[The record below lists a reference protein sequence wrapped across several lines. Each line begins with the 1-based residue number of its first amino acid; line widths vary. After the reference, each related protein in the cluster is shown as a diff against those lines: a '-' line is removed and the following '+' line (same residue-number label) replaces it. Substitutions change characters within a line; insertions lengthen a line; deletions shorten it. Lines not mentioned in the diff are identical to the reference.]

1 MFTLDITTI
10 MNRFFKFLVSAFGL
24 MLLVFAPVFSF
35 AQGGL
40 AGEMQSMHL
49 VLDRVYQEM
58 LPLCSKLIG
67 VGRGLAGFAA
77 LIYIASR
84 VWKNIAQAEPV
95 DFYPLMR
102 PFALGLAILLFPA
115 LIALMN
121 GVLKPTV
128 TATSAMVKDSDKAIA
143 LLLKQKEDA
152 IKKTDQY
159 QMYVGADGS
168 GDYDRFYKYTHPEDP
183 NRQDEGM
190 LDRLA
195 NGIDFAMAKASY
207 NFRNSIKQWM
217 SEVLQV
223 LYAAASLC
231 INTIRTFYLI
241 ILAILGPLVLAFAVF
256 DGFEHTLTVWIAR
269 YVNIFLWLPI
279 ANIFGSI
286 IGKVQENMLRYDISQ
301 VNQQGDTFFSSTDT
315 AYFVFLIIGI
325 IGYFSVP
332 TVANYVVHA
341 GGGNS
346 ILSKVNSLVVGGASS
361 TMRGTA
367 AAGGMAAD
375 AMGNVYRESRG
386 GEASS
391 GNDYFKNKL
400 KSDD

>member
-1 MFTLDITTI
+1 
-10 MNRFFKFLVSAFGL
+10 MNRFLKAAFFAAIA
-24 MLLVFAPVFSF
+24 MLLPFMSF
-35 AQGGL
+35 AQGL
-40 AGEMQSMHL
+40 AGEMKSMHL
-49 VLDRVYQEM
+49 VLDQVYKEM
-58 LPLCSKLIG
+58 IPLCSKLIG

-84 VWKNIAQAEPV
+84 VWKNIAQAEAV
-95 DFYPLMR
+95 DFYPLLR

-115 LIALMN
+115 VIGLMN
-121 GVLKPTV
+121 GVLQPTV
-128 TATSAMVKDSDKAIA
+128 SATSAMVQNSDRAIA
-143 LLLKQKEDA
+143 VLLKQKENA

-159 QMYVGADGS
+159 QMYVGADGT
-168 GDYDRFYKYTHPEDP
+168 GDSDKYYKYLHPDDP

-195 NGIDFAMAKASY
+195 HGIDFAMAKASY

-223 LYAAASLC
+223 VYTAASLC

-241 ILAILGPLVLAFAVF
+241 ILAILGPLVFAFAVF

-301 VNQQGDTFFSSTDT
+301 INQQGDTFFSQTDM
-315 AYFVFLIIGI
+315 AYLCFLIIGI
-325 IGYFSVP
+325 VGYFSVP
-332 TVANYVVHA
+332 TVANYIVHA

-346 ILSKVNSLVVGGASS
+346 ILSKVNSLVVGGAS
-361 TMRGTA
+361 TTTRAVTGG
-367 AAGGMAAD
+367 GGMIAD
-375 AMGNVYRESRG
+375 AMGNSNRNSKG
-386 GEASS
+386 GSASE

-400 KSDD
+400 KSND

>member
-1 MFTLDITTI
+1 
-10 MNRFFKFLVSAFGL
+10 MNRFFKILVSAFGL
-24 MLLVFAPVFSF
+24 MLLVGFPVCSF

-40 AGEMQSMHL
+40 AGEMKSMHL
-49 VLDRVYQEM
+49 VLDQVYQEM

-67 VGRGLAGFAA
+67 VGRGLAGLAA
-77 LIYIASR
+77 LLYIGSR

-102 PFALGLAILLFPA
+102 PFAFGLAILLFPS
-115 LIALMN
+115 LIAVMN

-128 TATSAMVKDSDKAIA
+128 TATSAMVKDSDRAIA
-143 LLLKQKEDA
+143 VLLKQKEDA

-159 QMYVGADGS
+159 QMYVGPDGS
-168 GDYDRFYKYTHPEDP
+168 GDSDRWYKYTHPEDP
-183 NRQDEGM
+183 NREDEGM

-195 NGIDFAMAKASY
+195 HGIDFAMAKASY

-223 LYAAASLC
+223 VYAAASLC

-301 VNQQGDTFFSSTDT
+301 VNQQGDTFFSATDT
-315 AYFVFLIIGI
+315 AYLVFLIIGI

-346 ILSKVNSLVVGGASS
+346 IVSKVNSLVVGTASTS
-361 TMRGTA
+361 TRAVTG
-367 AAGGMAAD
+367 AGGMVAD
-375 AMGNVYRESRG
+375 AMGDGSRNARSG
-386 GEASS
+386 TASA

>member
-1 MFTLDITTI
+1 M
-10 MNRFFKFLVSAFGL
+10 MMKFLKTAGFAVMVLL
-24 MLLVFAPVFSF
+24 MVCLPFATF
-35 AQGGL
+35 AQGL
-40 AGEMQSMHL
+40 AGEMKSMHL
-49 VLDRVYQEM
+49 VLEQVYGEM
-58 LPLCSKLIG
+58 IPLCAKLIG

-77 LIYIASR
+77 LLYIASR
-84 VWKNIAQAEPV
+84 VWRHLANAEPV
-95 DFYPLMR
+95 DFYPLLR
-102 PFALGLAILLFPA
+102 PFALGMAILLFPA
-115 LIALMN
+115 VISLMN

-128 TATSAMVKDSDKAIA
+128 TATTAMVENSDRAIA
-143 LLLKQKEDA
+143 VLLKQKEEA

-159 QMYVGADGS
+159 QMYVGVDGS

-183 NRQDEGM
+183 NREDEGM

-195 NGIDFAMAKASY
+195 GGIDFAMAKASY

-223 LYAAASLC
+223 VYSAASLC

-241 ILAILGPLVLAFAVF
+241 ILAILGPLVFAFAVF

-269 YVNIFLWLPI
+269 YVNVFLWLPI

-315 AYFVFLIIGI
+315 AYLCFLIIGI

-346 ILSKVNSLVVGGASS
+346 IVSKVNSLVVGGAS
-361 TMRGTA
+361 TTA
-367 AAGGMAAD
+367 NTVSGGAGMAAD
-375 AMGNVYRESRG
+375 AIGNAYRNSRG
-386 GEASS
+386 GSASE

-400 KSDD
+400 KSND

>member
-1 MFTLDITTI
+1 
-10 MNRFFKFLVSAFGL
+10 MNRFNKASLFGVIA
-24 MLLVFAPVFSF
+24 MLLTFSPAFSF
-35 AQGGL
+35 AQGL

-49 VLDRVYQEM
+49 VLDKVYAEM
-58 LPLCSKLIG
+58 IPLCSKLIG
-67 VGRGLAGFAA
+67 VGRGIAGFAA
-77 LIYIASR
+77 LLYIASR

-95 DFYPLMR
+95 DFYPLLR

-115 LIALMN
+115 VIGLMN
-121 GVLKPTV
+121 GILQPTV
-128 TATSAMVKDSDKAIA
+128 SATSAMVKNSDQAIA
-143 LLLKQKEDA
+143 VLLKQKENA

-159 QMYVGADGS
+159 QMYVGADGN
-168 GDYDRFYKYTHPEDP
+168 GDSDKYYKYTHPDDP
-183 NRQDEGM
+183 NRQDEGF
-190 LDRLA
+190 LDGIA
-195 NGIDFAMAKASY
+195 HGIDFAMAKASY

-223 LYAAASLC
+223 VYAAASLC

-241 ILAILGPLVLAFAVF
+241 ILAILGPLVFAFAVF

-286 IGKVQENMLRYDISQ
+286 IGKIQENMLRYDISQ
-301 VNQQGDTFFSSTDT
+301 VNQQGDTFFSQTDT
-315 AYFVFLIIGI
+315 AYLCFLIIGI

-332 TVANYVVHA
+332 TVANYIVHA

-346 ILSKVNSLVVGGASS
+346 ILSKVNSLVVGGASTS
-361 TMRGTA
+361 TRVVTG
-367 AAGGMAAD
+367 AGGMAVD
-375 AMGNVYRESRG
+375 ALGNLNRSSNGGSASES
-386 GEASS
+386 
-391 GNDYFKNKL
+391 NDYFKNKL

>member
-1 MFTLDITTI
+1 M
-10 MNRFFKFLVSAFGL
+10 MNRFFKAALFAVMA
-24 MLLVFAPVFSF
+24 MLLIFSPIFSF
-35 AQGGL
+35 AQGL
-40 AGEMQSMHL
+40 AGEMKSMHL
-49 VLDRVYQEM
+49 VLDQVYREM
-58 LPLCSKLIG
+58 IPLCSKLIG

-77 LIYIASR
+77 LAYIAAR
-84 VWKNIAQAEPV
+84 VWKNIAQAEAV
-95 DFYPLMR
+95 DFYPLLR

-115 LIALMN
+115 VIGLMN
-121 GVLKPTV
+121 GVLQPTV
-128 TATSAMVKDSDKAIA
+128 SATSAMVQNSDRAIA
-143 LLLKQKEDA
+143 VLLKQKENA

-159 QMYVGADGS
+159 QMYVGADGG
-168 GDYDRFYKYTHPEDP
+168 GDYDKYYKYMHPEDP
-183 NRQDEGM
+183 SRQEEGM

-195 NGIDFAMAKASY
+195 GGIDFAMAKASY

-223 LYAAASLC
+223 VYAAASLC
-231 INTIRTFYLI
+231 INTIRTFYLV
-241 ILAILGPLVLAFAVF
+241 ILAILGPLVFAFAVF

-315 AYFVFLIIGI
+315 AYLCFLIIGI

-332 TVANYVVHA
+332 TVANYIVHA

-361 TMRGTA
+361 STKMVSGGA
-367 AAGGMAAD
+367 GMAAD
-375 AMGNVYRESRG
+375 AMGNANRSAKG
-386 GEASS
+386 GSASE

-400 KSDD
+400 KSND

>member
-1 MFTLDITTI
+1 
-10 MNRFFKFLVSAFGL
+10 MNKFLKAAFFAVIAI
-24 MLLVFAPVFSF
+24 LLPAFSF
-35 AQGGL
+35 AQGL
-40 AGEMQSMHL
+40 AGEMKSMHA
-49 VLDRVYQEM
+49 VLDQVYAEM
-58 LPLCSKLIG
+58 IPLCSKLIG

-84 VWKNIAQAEPV
+84 VWKNIAQAEAV
-95 DFYPLMR
+95 DFYPLLR

-115 LIALMN
+115 VIGLMN
-121 GVLKPTV
+121 GVLQPTV
-128 TATSAMVKDSDKAIA
+128 SATSAMVQNSDRAIA
-143 LLLKQKEDA
+143 VLLKQKENA

-159 QMYVGADGS
+159 QMYVGTDGT
-168 GDYDRFYKYTHPEDP
+168 GDSDKYYKYLHPDDP

-190 LDRLA
+190 LDRLSH
-195 NGIDFAMAKASY
+195 GIDFAMAKASY

-223 LYAAASLC
+223 VYAAASLC

-241 ILAILGPLVLAFAVF
+241 ILAILGPLVFAFAVF

-315 AYFVFLIIGI
+315 AYLCYLIIGI

-332 TVANYVVHA
+332 TVANYIVHA

-346 ILSKVNSLVVGGASS
+346 IVSKVNSLVVGGASTS
-361 TMRGTA
+361 TKMVTGG
-367 AAGGMAAD
+367 GGMIAD
-375 AMGNVYRESRG
+375 TLGNSNRNSKG
-386 GEASS
+386 GSASE
-391 GNDYFKNKL
+391 GNDYFKDKL
-400 KSDD
+400 KSND

>member
-1 MFTLDITTI
+1 
-10 MNRFFKFLVSAFGL
+10 
-24 MLLVFAPVFSF
+24 
-35 AQGGL
+35 
-40 AGEMQSMHL
+40 
-49 VLDRVYQEM
+49 
-58 LPLCSKLIG
+58 
-67 VGRGLAGFAA
+67 
-77 LIYIASR
+77 
-84 VWKNIAQAEPV
+84 
-95 DFYPLMR
+95 YPLMR
-102 PFALGLAILLFPA
+102 PFALGLAILIFPA

-128 TATSAMVKDSDKAIA
+128 TATTAMVKDSDKAIA
-143 LLLKQKEDA
+143 VLLKQKEDA

-159 QMYVGADGS
+159 QMYVGEDGS
-168 GDYDRFYKYTHPEDP
+168 GDSDRWYKYTHPEDP
-183 NRQDEGM
+183 NREDEGM
-190 LDRLA
+190 LDKLA
-195 NGIDFAMAKASY
+195 HGIDFAMAKASY

-315 AYFVFLIIGI
+315 AYLVFLIIGI

-346 ILSKVNSLVVGGASS
+346 IVSKVNSLVVGGASS

-367 AAGGMAAD
+367 AAGGMVAD
-375 AMGNVYRESRG
+375 AMGNAYRESRG

-400 KSDD
+400 KSED

>member
-1 MFTLDITTI
+1 
-10 MNRFFKFLVSAFGL
+10 MNRFFKILVSALGL
-24 MLLVFAPVFSF
+24 VLLVCTPVFSF

-40 AGEMQSMHL
+40 AGEMKSMHL
-49 VLDRVYQEM
+49 VLDQVYREM

-67 VGRGLAGFAA
+67 VGRGLAGLAA
-77 LIYIASR
+77 LLYIASR

-102 PFALGLAILLFPA
+102 PFALGLAILLFPS

-128 TATSAMVKDSDKAIA
+128 TATSAMVTDSDRAIS

-168 GDYDRFYKYTHPEDP
+168 GDADRWYKYTHPEDP

-223 LYAAASLC
+223 VYAAASLC

-315 AYFVFLIIGI
+315 AYLVFLIIGI

-346 ILSKVNSLVVGGASS
+346 IVSKVNSLVVGTASTS
-361 TMRGTA
+361 SRAVTG
-367 AAGGMAAD
+367 AGGMVAD
-375 AMGNVYRESRG
+375 AMGDGSRSAKG
-386 GEASS
+386 GSASA

>member
-1 MFTLDITTI
+1 MNKFIKATLFVV
-10 MNRFFKFLVSAFGL
+10 MA
-24 MLLVFAPVFSF
+24 MLLTFSPIFSF
-35 AQGGL
+35 AQGL
-40 AGEMQSMHL
+40 AGEMKSMHL
-49 VLDRVYQEM
+49 VLDQVYKEM
-58 LPLCSKLIG
+58 IPLCAGLIG

-77 LIYIASR
+77 LFYIASR
-84 VWKNIAQAEPV
+84 VWKNIAQAEAV
-95 DFYPLMR
+95 DFYPLLR
-102 PFALGLAILLFPA
+102 PFALGLAILFFPA
-115 LIALMN
+115 VIALMN
-121 GVLKPTV
+121 GVLQPTV
-128 TATSAMVKDSDKAIA
+128 SATSAMVKNSDRAIA
-143 LLLKQKEDA
+143 VLLKQKENA

-159 QMYVGADGS
+159 QMYVGADGEGS
-168 GDYDRFYKYTHPEDP
+168 SDKWYKYTHPDDP

-195 NGIDFAMAKASY
+195 HGIDFAMAKASY

-223 LYAAASLC
+223 VYAAASLC

-241 ILAILGPLVLAFAVF
+241 ILAILGPLVFAFAVF

-315 AYFVFLIIGI
+315 AYLCFLIIGI

-332 TVANYVVHA
+332 TVANYIVHA

-346 ILSKVNSLVVGGASS
+346 ILSKVNSLVIGGASTS
-361 TMRGTA
+361 TKMVSGGT
-367 AAGGMAAD
+367 GMVAD
-375 AMGNVYRESRG
+375 AMGNANRNSKG
-386 GEASS
+386 GSVSE

-400 KSDD
+400 KSND

>member
-1 MFTLDITTI
+1 MFTLDFIV
-10 MNRFFKFLVSAFGL
+10 MNRFFKILVSVIGL
-24 MLLVFAPVFSF
+24 MLLVCAPIFSF
-35 AQGGL
+35 AQGL
-40 AGEMQSMHL
+40 AGEMKSMHL
-49 VLDRVYQEM
+49 VLEKVYQEM

-128 TATSAMVKDSDKAIA
+128 TATSRMVRDSDNAIA
-143 LLLKQKEDA
+143 VLLKQKEDA
-152 IKKTDQY
+152 IKKTDQH

-168 GDYDRFYKYTHPEDP
+168 GDSDRWYKYTHPEDP
-183 NRQDEGM
+183 DREDEGM

-195 NGIDFAMAKASY
+195 HGIDFAMAKASY

-223 LYAAASLC
+223 VYAAASLC

-301 VNQQGDTFFSSTDT
+301 VKQQGDTFFSTTDT
-315 AYFVFLIIGI
+315 AYLVFLIIGI

-346 ILSKVNSLVVGGASS
+346 MVSKVNSLVVGTASTS
-361 TMRGTA
+361 TRAVAG
-367 AAGGMAAD
+367 AGGMVAD
-375 AMGNVYRESRG
+375 VLGDGSRGSRG
-386 GEASS
+386 GSASA

>member
-1 MFTLDITTI
+1 
-10 MNRFFKFLVSAFGL
+10 MNRFFKILVSAFAL
-24 MLLVFAPVFSF
+24 MLLVCAPVFSF
-35 AQGGL
+35 AQGL
-40 AGEMQSMHL
+40 AGEMKSMHL
-49 VLDRVYQEM
+49 VLDQVYREM
-58 LPLCSKLIG
+58 LPLCSNLIG

-102 PFALGLAILLFPA
+102 PFALGLCILLFPA
-115 LIALMN
+115 LIGLMN
-121 GVLKPTV
+121 GVLQPTV
-128 TATSAMVKDSDKAIA
+128 TATSAMVRNSDQAIA
-143 LLLKQKEDA
+143 VLLKQKENA

-159 QMYVGADGS
+159 QMYVGTDGN
-168 GDYDRFYKYTHPEDP
+168 GDSDRWYKYTHPEDP

-195 NGIDFAMAKASY
+195 HGIDFAMAKASY

-223 LYAAASLC
+223 VYAAASLC

-315 AYFVFLIIGI
+315 AYLCFLIIGI

-346 ILSKVNSLVVGGASS
+346 ILSKVNSLVVGTAS
-361 TMRGTA
+361 TTTKAVTGV
-367 AAGGMAAD
+367 GGMAAD
-375 AMGNVYRESRG
+375 ALGDAYRNSRG
-386 GEASS
+386 GGKSES
-391 GNDYFKNKL
+391 NDYFKNKL
-400 KSDD
+400 KSND

>member
-1 MFTLDITTI
+1 MK
-10 MNRFFKFLVSAFGL
+10 NRFLKATLFVVVA
-24 MLLVFAPVFSF
+24 MLLTLFPVYSF
-35 AQGGL
+35 AQGL
-40 AGEMQSMHL
+40 AGEMKSMHL
-49 VLDRVYQEM
+49 VLDQVYREM

-95 DFYPLMR
+95 DFYPLLR

-115 LIALMN
+115 VIGLMN
-121 GVLKPTV
+121 GVLQPTV
-128 TATSAMVKDSDKAIA
+128 SATSAMVENSDRAIA
-143 LLLKQKEDA
+143 VLLRQKEQA
-152 IKKTDQY
+152 IRKTDQY

-168 GDYDRFYKYTHPEDP
+168 GDADRWYKYTHPEDP

-223 LYAAASLC
+223 VYAAASLC

-241 ILAILGPLVLAFAVF
+241 ILAILGPLVFAFAVF

-269 YVNIFLWLPI
+269 YVNVFLWLPI

-301 VNQQGDTFFSSTDT
+301 VNQQGDTFFSATDT
-315 AYFVFLIIGI
+315 AYLCFLIIGI
-325 IGYFSVP
+325 VGYFSVP
-332 TVANYVVHA
+332 TVANYIVHA
-341 GGGNS
+341 GGGHS
-346 ILSKVNSLVVGGASS
+346 ILSKVNSLVVGGAST
-361 TMRGTA
+361 TMRAGGTV
-367 AAGGMAAD
+367 GGMAAD
-375 AMGNVYRESRG
+375 ALGNASRTAAG
-386 GEASS
+386 GSASA

>member
-1 MFTLDITTI
+1 
-10 MNRFFKFLVSAFGL
+10 MNRFLKAAFFAAIAMFLPS
-24 MLLVFAPVFSF
+24 FSF
-35 AQGGL
+35 AQGL
-40 AGEMQSMHL
+40 AGEMKSMHL
-49 VLDRVYQEM
+49 VLDQVYREM
-58 LPLCSKLIG
+58 IPLCSKLIG

-95 DFYPLMR
+95 DFYPLLR

-115 LIALMN
+115 VIGLMN
-121 GVLKPTV
+121 GVLQPTV
-128 TATSAMVKDSDKAIA
+128 TATSAMVENSDRAIA
-143 LLLKQKEDA
+143 VLLKQKEDA

-159 QMYVGADGS
+159 QMYVGADGDGNS
-168 GDYDRFYKYTHPEDP
+168 DKYYKYTHPEDP

-195 NGIDFAMAKASY
+195 NSIDFQMAKASY

-223 LYAAASLC
+223 VYAAASLC

-241 ILAILGPLVLAFAVF
+241 ILAILGPLVFAFAVF

-315 AYFVFLIIGI
+315 AYLCFLIIGI

-332 TVANYVVHA
+332 TVANYIVHA

-346 ILSKVNSLVVGGASS
+346 IVSKVNSLIVGGASS
-361 TMRGTA
+361 TTKMATGG
-367 AAGGMAAD
+367 GGMIAD
-375 AMGNVYRESRG
+375 AMGNSNRSAKDGSTSE
-386 GEASS
+386 

>member
-1 MFTLDITTI
+1 
-10 MNRFFKFLVSAFGL
+10 MNRINKASLFGVIA
-24 MLLVFAPVFSF
+24 MLLIISPAFSF
-35 AQGGL
+35 AQGL

-49 VLDRVYQEM
+49 VLDKVYAEM
-58 LPLCSKLIG
+58 IPLCSKLIG
-67 VGRGLAGFAA
+67 VGRGIAGFAA
-77 LIYIASR
+77 LLYIASR

-95 DFYPLMR
+95 DFYPLLR

-115 LIALMN
+115 VIGLMN
-121 GVLKPTV
+121 GILQPTV
-128 TATSAMVKDSDKAIA
+128 SATSAMVKNSDQAIA
-143 LLLKQKEDA
+143 VLLKQKENA

-159 QMYVGADGS
+159 QMYVGADGN
-168 GDYDRFYKYTHPEDP
+168 GDSDKYYKYTHPDAP
-183 NRQDEGM
+183 NRQDEGF
-190 LDRLA
+190 LDGIA
-195 NGIDFAMAKASY
+195 HGIDFAMAKASY

-223 LYAAASLC
+223 VYAAASLC

-241 ILAILGPLVLAFAVF
+241 ILAILGPLVFAFAVF

-301 VNQQGDTFFSSTDT
+301 VNQQGDTFFSQTDT
-315 AYFVFLIIGI
+315 AYLCFLIIGI

-332 TVANYVVHA
+332 TVANYIVHA

-346 ILSKVNSLVVGGASS
+346 ILSKVNSLVVGGASTS
-361 TMRGTA
+361 TKVVSG
-367 AAGGMAAD
+367 AGGMAVD
-375 AMGNVYRESRG
+375 ALGNLNRSSNGGSTSES
-386 GEASS
+386 
-391 GNDYFKNKL
+391 NDYFKNKL

>member
-1 MFTLDITTI
+1 
-10 MNRFFKFLVSAFGL
+10 MNRFIKATLFVVIAMLFTFSPIFCFG
-24 MLLVFAPVFSF
+24 
-35 AQGGL
+35 QGL
-40 AGEMQSMHL
+40 AGEMKSMHL
-49 VLDRVYQEM
+49 VLDQVYKEM
-58 LPLCSKLIG
+58 IPLCSGLIG

-77 LIYIASR
+77 LFYIASR
-84 VWKNIAQAEPV
+84 VWKNIAQAEAV
-95 DFYPLMR
+95 DFYPLLR

-115 LIALMN
+115 VIGLMN
-121 GVLKPTV
+121 GILQPTV
-128 TATSAMVKDSDKAIA
+128 SATSAMVKNSDRAIA
-143 LLLKQKEDA
+143 VLLKQKENA

-159 QMYVGADGS
+159 QMYVGADGT
-168 GDYDRFYKYTHPEDP
+168 GDSDKYYKYLHPDDP

-195 NGIDFAMAKASY
+195 HGIDFAIAKASY

-223 LYAAASLC
+223 VYVAASLC

-241 ILAILGPLVLAFAVF
+241 ILAILGPLVFAFAVF

-286 IGKVQENMLRYDISQ
+286 IGKVQENMLRYDISR

-315 AYFVFLIIGI
+315 AYLCFLIIGI

-332 TVANYVVHA
+332 TVANYIVHA

-346 ILSKVNSLVVGGASS
+346 ILSKVNSLVIGGASTS
-361 TMRGTA
+361 TKMVSGGA
-367 AAGGMAAD
+367 GMAAD
-375 AMGNVYRESRG
+375 AMGNAMRNSKG
-386 GEASS
+386 GSASE

>member
-1 MFTLDITTI
+1 
-10 MNRFFKFLVSAFGL
+10 MNRFIKATLFVVMA
-24 MLLVFAPVFSF
+24 MLLTFSPIFSF
-35 AQGGL
+35 AQGL
-40 AGEMQSMHL
+40 AGEMKSMHL
-49 VLDRVYQEM
+49 VLDQVYKEM
-58 LPLCSKLIG
+58 IPLCSNLIG

-77 LIYIASR
+77 LFYIASR
-84 VWKNIAQAEPV
+84 VWKNIAQAEAV
-95 DFYPLMR
+95 DFYPLLR

-115 LIALMN
+115 VIGLMN
-121 GVLKPTV
+121 GILQPTV
-128 TATSAMVKDSDKAIA
+128 SATSAMVKNSDRAIA
-143 LLLKQKEDA
+143 VLLKQKENA

-159 QMYVGADGS
+159 QMYVGADGEGS
-168 GDYDRFYKYTHPEDP
+168 SDKWYKYTHPEDP

-195 NGIDFAMAKASY
+195 HGIDFAIAKASY

-223 LYAAASLC
+223 VYAAASLC

-241 ILAILGPLVLAFAVF
+241 ILAILGPLVFAFAVF

-301 VNQQGDTFFSSTDT
+301 IGQQGDTFFSSTDT
-315 AYFVFLIIGI
+315 AYLCFLIIGI

-332 TVANYVVHA
+332 TVANYIVHA

-346 ILSKVNSLVVGGASS
+346 ILSKVNSLVVGGVS
-361 TMRGTA
+361 TSTKMVSGAT
-367 AAGGMAAD
+367 GMVVD
-375 AMGNVYRESRG
+375 AMGNANRNSKG
-386 GEASS
+386 GSASE

-400 KSDD
+400 KSND

>member
-1 MFTLDITTI
+1 
-10 MNRFFKFLVSAFGL
+10 MNRFLKAAFFAVMA
-24 MLLVFAPVFSF
+24 MLLPMVSS
-35 AQGGL
+35 AQGL
-40 AGEMQSMHL
+40 AGEMKSMHL
-49 VLDRVYQEM
+49 VLDQVYREM
-58 LPLCSKLIG
+58 IPLCSKLIG

-95 DFYPLMR
+95 DFYPLLR

-115 LIALMN
+115 VIGLMN
-121 GVLKPTV
+121 GVLQPTV
-128 TATSAMVKDSDKAIA
+128 TATSAMVQNSDRAIA
-143 LLLKQKEDA
+143 VLLKQKEDA

-159 QMYVGADGS
+159 QMYVGDDGDGNS
-168 GDYDRFYKYTHPEDP
+168 DKYYKYTHPEDP

-195 NGIDFAMAKASY
+195 NSIDFQMAKASY

-223 LYAAASLC
+223 VYAAASLC

-241 ILAILGPLVLAFAVF
+241 ILAILGPLVFAFAVF

-286 IGKVQENMLRYDISQ
+286 IGKIQENMLRYDISQ

-315 AYFVFLIIGI
+315 AYLCFLIIGI

-332 TVANYVVHA
+332 TVANYIVHA

-346 ILSKVNSLVVGGASS
+346 ILSKVNSLVVGGAS
-361 TMRGTA
+361 TTTKMATGG
-367 AAGGMAAD
+367 GGMITD
-375 AMGNVYRESRG
+375 AMGNSNRTSKG
-386 GEASS
+386 GSTSE

>member
-1 MFTLDITTI
+1 MFTLDTTI
-10 MNRFFKFLVSAFGL
+10 MNRFFKFLVSALGL
-24 MLLVFAPVFSF
+24 MLLVFSPVFSF

-102 PFALGLAILLFPA
+102 PFALGLAILLFPS

-143 LLLKQKEDA
+143 VLLKQKEDA

-241 ILAILGPLVLAFAVF
+241 ILAILGPLVLGFAVF

-301 VNQQGDTFFSSTDT
+301 MNQQGDTFFSSTDT
-315 AYFVFLIIGI
+315 AYLVFLIIGI

-346 ILSKVNSLVVGGASS
+346 IVSKVNSLVVGGASS

-375 AMGNVYRESRG
+375 AMGNAYRESRG

>member
-1 MFTLDITTI
+1 
-10 MNRFFKFLVSAFGL
+10 MNRFFKILPPVFVL
-24 MLLVFAPVFSF
+24 MLLVCAPMFSF

-40 AGEMQSMHL
+40 AGEMKSMHQ
-49 VLDRVYQEM
+49 VLDQVYQEM

-67 VGRGLAGFAA
+67 VGRGLAGLAA
-77 LIYIASR
+77 LLYIASR

-102 PFALGLAILLFPA
+102 PFALGLAILLFPS
-115 LIALMN
+115 LISLMN

-128 TATSAMVKDSDKAIA
+128 TATSGMVRDSDRAIA
-143 LLLKQKEDA
+143 VLLKQKENA

-159 QMYVGADGS
+159 QMYVGVDGS
-168 GDYDRFYKYTHPEDP
+168 GDSDRWYKYTHPEDP
-183 NRQDEGM
+183 NRENEGI

-195 NGIDFAMAKASY
+195 HGIDFAMAKASY

-223 LYAAASLC
+223 VYAAASLC

-241 ILAILGPLVLAFAVF
+241 ILAILGPMVLAFAVF

-301 VNQQGDTFFSSTDT
+301 VNQQGDTFFSATDT
-315 AYFVFLIIGI
+315 AYLCFLIIGI

-332 TVANYVVHA
+332 TVANYLVHA

-346 ILSKVNSLVVGGASS
+346 IVSKVNSLVVGGASS
-361 TMRGTA
+361 VTRA
-367 AAGGMAAD
+367 LPVAGGMVAD
-375 AMGNVYRESRG
+375 ALGDNSRSSKGGN
-386 GEASS
+386 ASAS
-391 GNDYFKNKL
+391 NDYFKNKL

>member
-1 MFTLDITTI
+1 
-10 MNRFFKFLVSAFGL
+10 MNRIFKMLVAAFA
-24 MLLVFAPVFSF
+24 MVLLVCSPVLSF
-35 AQGGL
+35 AQGL
-40 AGEMQSMHL
+40 AGEMKSMHL
-49 VLDRVYQEM
+49 VLDQVYKEM
-58 LPLCSKLIG
+58 LPLCSNLIG

-77 LIYIASR
+77 LIYIGSR
-84 VWKNIAQAEPV
+84 VWKNIAQAEAI

-102 PFALGLAILLFPA
+102 PFALGLAILLFPS

-121 GVLKPTV
+121 GVLEPTV
-128 TATSAMVKDSDKAIA
+128 SATSAMVKNSDQAIA
-143 LLLKQKEDA
+143 VLLKQKENA
-152 IKKTDQY
+152 IKKTDPFK
-159 QMYVGADGS
+159 MYVGEDGN
-168 GDYDRFYKYTHPEDP
+168 GDSDRWYKYAHPEDP

-195 NGIDFAMAKASY
+195 HGIDFAMAKASY

-217 SEVLQV
+217 SEVLEV
-223 LYAAASLC
+223 VYAAASLC
-231 INTIRTFYLI
+231 INTIRTFYLL

-269 YVNIFLWLPI
+269 YVNVFLWLPI

-301 VNQQGDTFFSSTDT
+301 VNQQGDTFFSTTDT
-315 AYFVFLIIGI
+315 TYLVFLIIGI

-346 ILSKVNSLVVGGASS
+346 IVSKVNSLVVGTASTS
-361 TMRGTA
+361 TRTVTG
-367 AAGGMAAD
+367 AGGMVAD
-375 AMGNVYRESRG
+375 ALGDGARSLKG
-386 GEASS
+386 GSKS
-391 GNDYFKNKL
+391 QSNDYFNNKL

>member
-1 MFTLDITTI
+1 
-10 MNRFFKFLVSAFGL
+10 MNRFIKATLFVVMA
-24 MLLVFAPVFSF
+24 MLLTFSPIFSF
-35 AQGGL
+35 GQGL
-40 AGEMQSMHL
+40 AGEMKSMHL
-49 VLDRVYQEM
+49 VLDQVYKEM
-58 LPLCSKLIG
+58 IPLCSGLIG

-77 LIYIASR
+77 LFYIASR
-84 VWKNIAQAEPV
+84 VWKNIAQAEAV
-95 DFYPLMR
+95 DFYPLLR

-115 LIALMN
+115 VIGLMN
-121 GVLKPTV
+121 GILQPTV
-128 TATSAMVKDSDKAIA
+128 SATSAMVKNSDRAIA
-143 LLLKQKEDA
+143 VLLKQKENT

-159 QMYVGADGS
+159 QMYVGADGT
-168 GDYDRFYKYTHPEDP
+168 GDSDKYYKYLHPDDP

-195 NGIDFAMAKASY
+195 HGIDFAIAKASY

-223 LYAAASLC
+223 VYAAASLC

-241 ILAILGPLVLAFAVF
+241 ILAILGPLVFAFAVF

-301 VNQQGDTFFSSTDT
+301 NGQQGDTFFSSTDT
-315 AYFVFLIIGI
+315 AYLCFLIIGI

-332 TVANYVVHA
+332 TVANYIVHA

-346 ILSKVNSLVVGGASS
+346 ILSKVNSLVIGGASTS
-361 TMRGTA
+361 TKMVSGGA
-367 AAGGMAAD
+367 GMAAD
-375 AMGNVYRESRG
+375 AMGNAMRNSKG
-386 GEASS
+386 GSASE

-400 KSDD
+400 KSND

>member
-1 MFTLDITTI
+1 
-10 MNRFFKFLVSAFGL
+10 MNRFFKFLVSALGL
-24 MLLVFAPVFSF
+24 MFLVCAPVFSF

-40 AGEMQSMHL
+40 AGEMKSMHL
-49 VLDRVYQEM
+49 VLDQVYQEM

-67 VGRGLAGFAA
+67 VGRGLAGLAA
-77 LIYIASR
+77 LLYIASR

-102 PFALGLAILLFPA
+102 PFALGLAILLFPS

-128 TATSAMVKDSDKAIA
+128 TATSAMVTDSDKAIA
-143 LLLKQKEDA
+143 VLLKQKEDA
-152 IKKTDQY
+152 IKKTDMY
-159 QMYVGADGS
+159 QMYIGADGT
-168 GDYDRFYKYTHPEDP
+168 GDPDRFYKYTHPEDP
-183 NRQDEGM
+183 NREDEGM
-190 LDRLA
+190 LDKLS
-195 NGIDFAMAKASY
+195 NGIDFAMAKAYY
-207 NFRNSIKQWM
+207 NFRNSIKQWL
-217 SEVLQV
+217 SEVLQIV
-223 LYAAASLC
+223 YAAASLC

-286 IGKVQENMLRYDISQ
+286 IGKVQENMLRYDISEL
-301 VNQQGDTFFSSTDT
+301 NQQGETFFNATDT
-315 AYFVFLIIGI
+315 AYLCFLIIGI

-346 ILSKVNSLVVGGASS
+346 IVSKVNSLVISGGSVA
-361 TMRGTA
+361 TQKTHEGNNMQKD
-367 AAGGMAAD
+367 AAGDM
-375 AMGNVYRESRG
+375 YRKVSG
-386 GEASS
+386 ALSSASGS
-391 GNDYFKNKL
+391 DYFKNKL